1 MGVEIVKAVAGHLD
15 TSRLSGN
22 AFKVLVAMALM
33 ALDKPKDG
41 RPAGLYFGGWGALQ
55 TALGYDEGGPGSA
68 GHTAVKRAVREL
80 KDGKHITPMTT
91 AVRGTRQSYL
101 VHPGGL
107 GKGVQSD
114 PQTTGERGSSSDPKR
129 GSLSDPKRGSDS
141 DPNGGHPATLLG
153 HIEEGRGLTE
163 DEQTPVQTQPQVA
176 RDDDNDGV
184 AAHRFKGRPG
194 DECEDCGRKGSDRR
208 AHPIHLAWRT
218 A

>member
-1 MGVEIVKAVAGHLD
+1 MGVEIVKAAIGHPG

-22 AFKVLVAMALM
+22 AFKVLMSMAMQ

-55 TALGYDEGGPGSA
+55 VALGYDEGGPESP

-80 KDGKHITPMTT
+80 KDGKHISPMVT

-107 GKGVQSD
+107 LGVSTD
-114 PQTTGERGSSSDPKR
+114 PQSEGERGSLSDPKR

-141 DPNGGHPATLLG
+141 DRNGGHSATLLG
-153 HIEEGRGLTE
+153 HIEDGRGLTK
-163 DEQTPVQTQPQVA
+163 DEQINSETQPQKA
-176 RDDDNDGV
+176 RGNRRSVEG
-184 AAHRFKGRPG
+184 HRFEGRPG
-194 DECEDCGRKGSDRR
+194 DDCVECGCAYGNRR
-208 AHPIHLAWRT
+208 AHPLHLLRGLA
-218 A
+218 

>member
-1 MGVEIVKAVAGHLD
+1 MGVEIVKAVAGHPD

-55 TALGYDEGGPGSA
+55 TALGYEEGGPGTA

-80 KDGKHITPMTT
+80 KDGKHVTPMVT
-91 AVRGTRQSYL
+91 AVRGTRQCYL

-107 GKGVQSD
+107 SKGVKVDPQSD
-114 PQTTGERGSSSDPKR
+114 GDR
-129 GSLSDPKRGSDS
+129 GSLSDPKWGSPSDPKRGSES
-141 DPNGGHPATLLG
+141 DPNEGHPVTLLG

-163 DEQTPVQTQPQVA
+163 DKQINSETQPQEA
-176 RDDDNDGV
+176 RNDDKRDTVG
-184 AAHRFKGRPG
+184 HRFKGRPG
-194 DECEDCGRKGSDRR
+194 DECDDCGRKSSDRR
-208 AHPIHLAWRT
+208 AHPIHLVHRSA
-218 A
+218 